1 MPNGITISSD
11 DLDKFLALHAPHLLA
26 PPGGPAGP
34 KPASTPPDVGGA
46 AAPDTLPVGMAPAT
60 IARPTRRE
68 SNAAGK
74 SEFQAGKPTVT
85 DAPGTSGYFGQRI
98 AAEDYDKAHPW
109 GSPVSAQPGF
119 LGKVGHVFAKA
130 GNIAGD
136 ILAPGTMANIPGTDL
151 NKQITRAGDENRFQ
165 RATQEETQ
173 QQKADTEQEGVE
185 QRPEIAAATGEAK
198 GRLEAQKEADAD
210 KRAQAN
216 LDSQDSRATQRDSE
230 AEKRQTQTFA
240 HQDEMLQKRLDEM
253 NKKAGEA
260 GTWQLAEDKD
270 GKPIFYNS
278 KTGQQKDA
286 GGIQRSG
293 AQEKK
298 TAAEE
303 KEFGPAR
310 AAQQYADD
318 YLANGRFTGSG
329 DEALQEKFFELAK
342 PTTGFR
348 MTQPQIDMLQNSRS
362 WMNSAEAHLRHMA
375 TGTWFSDEQRKQIA
389 QTMKDL
395 GAAKVKASGTGQPQ
409 GQGGA
414 PAPAGGGRV
423 LVEGKDF

>member
-1 MPNGITISSD
+1 MPLKLDLD
-11 DLDKFLALHAPHLLA
+11 DLDQIARIHAPHLIA
-26 PPGGPAGP
+26 PPGLAPSAPQIAGP
-34 KPASTPPDVGGA
+34 GL
-46 AAPDTLPVGMAPAT
+46 APDSLPVGAPPT
-60 IARPTRRE
+60 QIQKPTRQE
-68 SNAAGK
+68 SNAAGT
-74 SEFQAGKPTVT
+74 SEFRAGRPTVT
-85 DAPGTSGYFGQRI
+85 AAPNSAEYFGQQ
-98 AAEDYDKAHPW
+98 AAQQDYEKAHPW
-109 GSPVSAQPGF
+109 GSPISEHPGF
-119 LGKVGHVFAKA
+119 AGKVGHVFSKI

-136 ILAPGTMANIPGTDL
+136 VLAPGVMENIPGTDL
-151 NKQITRAGDENRFQ
+151 NKQLVHSNTLSRQSEAEKQ
-165 RATQEETQ
+165 ETQ

-185 QRPEIAAATGEAK
+185 QKPEIAELTGELRGKQQAE
-198 GRLEAQKEADAD
+198 RENEQNNRQQNSLDAQE
-210 KRAQAN
+210 RRQ
-216 LDSQDSRATQRDSE
+216 TQTQSE
-230 AEKRQTQTFA
+230 AEKRQQQTFA

-389 QTMKDL
+389 QTMRDL
-395 GAAKVKASGTGQPQ
+395 AAAKLKASGPGQPQ
-409 GQGGA
+409 GQGGGESQGIQVIRDA
-414 PAPAGGGRV
+414 NGRIV
-423 LVEGKDF
+423 GVK